1 MVTNPNTTPV
11 KAQAAP
17 SASPKTTGMVS
28 GNAPTKTQAP
38 ETTQAS
44 TPATSAQTTAKQSA
58 PVAAKT
64 AAPAKT
70 ADSKPATPAPQT
82 QPTKPVTDATVAAK
96 PKTVITTR
104 QATQDN
110 VVTPK
115 VTEATPVVEQSAP
128 TANEQTTASTTDVAT
143 PVNDASVAESNV
155 APTGTPA
162 GTQNTELAANP
173 NGGSAINTDDYAAK
187 NVQVIAAQGSQLMA
201 AKENRE
207 RMAKLQLD
215 TTATAKPIH
224 ITVNYTN
231 GGKTISSVSETVQG
245 GQPLDIQ
252 GHMPSGYQVSGP
264 FSTGTVIDGQT
275 VNVPVVPVSSGTQ
288 ATMRVTV
295 DYDYNGK
302 TVASVPMTVDNG
314 STIDVAGHIPSGYQ
328 SAGTWD
334 ADSIKDGDTLHVPV
348 VPTNSSNT
356 NNSDTSNS
364 GSSTTNNG
372 SSSSTNTTPSTST
385 GNSDNSGSQ
394 SGNTSSMTPS
404 GTTDNG
410 SSTDS
415 QVTHF
420 TVKYEYNGQI
430 ISTYLGTLTG
440 DETFDPKDHVPAGYK
455 LDLKGPHAGN
465 PIKDGEVMTYP
476 VVPINGS
483 TGDSGNSSSTPAT
496 GSGSSSSDSSQSSDN
511 SSSNG
516 SQSSSDNSQS
526 GSQNTTPANGSSSSN
541 DNSQSSTDE
550 SDIPLTINWVDKTT
564 GKTIGSTQVELKPES
579 TNDISSLCPKG
590 YRIDGSWNQQNI
602 TKDTKTADVP
612 VVPITNSNS
621 SSAEQNTDGNKKG
634 INIDVSANAHAKAKG
649 KASANVNVNADNKA
663 KGQGAATGNA
673 KSCGMSCGLGATAN
687 CDMGDAAPVEGMG
700 AVEAAPAAAAASQ
713 YAEVPETI
721 EVPANGQGDVAM
733 PATGQKHGSILAD
746 LAAAAVTLIGGS
758 ALLKRRNG

>member
-17 SASPKTTGMVS
+17 SVSPKTTGMVP
-28 GNAPTKTQAP
+28 GNTSTKTQAP
-38 ETTQAS
+38 KTTQVS
-44 TPATSAQTTAKQSA
+44 TPVTSEQTTAKQSTPA
-58 PVAAKT
+58 AAKT
-64 AAPAKT
+64 TAPAPAKT
-70 ADSKPATPAPQT
+70 DDNKPATPAPQT
-82 QPTKPVTDATVAAK
+82 QPTKTVTDTATAAK
-96 PKTVITTR
+96 PKTVIVTR
-104 QATQDN
+104 QTAQGN

-115 VTEATPVVEQSAP
+115 VTEATPVTEQSAP
-128 TANEQTTASTTDVAT
+128 TANEQATAPTADVAA
-143 PVNDASVAESNV
+143 PVNDAPVAESNV

-162 GTQNTELAANP
+162 GTQNTELAANT

-215 TTATAKPIH
+215 TTVNAKPIH
-224 ITVNYTN
+224 VTVNYTN

-264 FSTGTVIDGQT
+264 FSTGTVTDGQT

-288 ATMRVTV
+288 ATMHVTV

-334 ADSIKDGDTLHVPV
+334 VDHLKDGDTLHVPV
-348 VPTNSSNT
+348 VPTNNT
-356 NNSDTSNS
+356 NTDNSDTSNS
-364 GSSTTNNG
+364 GSSTTGNSGDTSSTPSTSG
-372 SSSSTNTTPSTST
+372 SSSSTSKSKTIYITYFGGTDENPVVVGRAEVSSTNSPSSNLMNIAEQHVPAGYKVVSPSDESVS
-385 GNSDNSGSQ
+385 GNDVYFGVNVEPISGSQ
-394 SGNTSSMTPS
+394 SGNTSSTTP
-404 GTTDNG
+404 
-410 SSTDS
+410 
-415 QVTHF
+415 
-420 TVKYEYNGQI
+420 
-430 ISTYLGTLTG
+430 
-440 DETFDPKDHVPAGYK
+440 
-455 LDLKGPHAGN
+455 
-465 PIKDGEVMTYP
+465 
-476 VVPINGS
+476 
-483 TGDSGNSSSTPAT
+483 GDSDSSSNSSSSTPAGNT
-496 GSGSSSSDSSQSSDN
+496 
-511 SSSNG
+511 NG

-526 GSQNTTPANGSSSSN
+526 GSQNSTPTNGNSSSSN
-541 DNSQSSTDE
+541 NSQSSTDE

-564 GKTIGSTQVELKPES
+564 GKTIGSTKVNLKPGS
-579 TNDISSLCPKG
+579 TNDITSLCPKG

-602 TKDTKTADVP
+602 TKDTKTANVP
-612 VVPITNSNS
+612 VVPITDNGSASDQTNS
-621 SSAEQNTDGNKKG
+621 DKKG
-634 INIDVSANAHAKAKG
+634 ININASANAHAKAKD
-649 KASANVNVNADNKA
+649 KANANVNVNTDNKA
-663 KGQGAATGNA
+663 KGQGVATGNA
-673 KSCGMSCGLGATAN
+673 KSCGMGSCGLGATAN
-687 CDMGDAAPVEGMG
+687 CDMGDAMPVEGMG
-700 AVEAAPAAAAASQ
+700 AVEEMPVAAAAPQ

>member
-11 KAQAAP
+11 KTQAAP
-17 SASPKTTGMVS
+17 AASPKTTGMVS
-28 GNAPTKTQAP
+28 GNTSTKAQTPKA
-38 ETTQAS
+38 TQAS
-44 TPATSAQTTAKQSA
+44 TPVTSEQTVAKQSMPA
-58 PVAAKT
+58 AAKT
-64 AAPAKT
+64 TAPAPAKT
-70 ADSKPATPAPQT
+70 ADNKLATPAPQS
-82 QPTKPVTDATVAAK
+82 QPAKPVMDTATAAK
-96 PKTVITTR
+96 PKTVITAR
-104 QATQDN
+104 QVAQSN

-115 VTEATPVVEQSAP
+115 VAESASVTEQSAP

-231 GGKTISSVSETVQG
+231 GGKTISSVSETVQD

-252 GHMPSGYQVSGP
+252 GHMPSGYQVSSP
-264 FSTGTVIDGQT
+264 FSTGTVTDGQT

-328 SAGTWD
+328 SAGTWN
-334 ADSIKDGDTLHVPV
+334 ADNIKDGDTLHVPV

-364 GSSTTNNG
+364 GSSTTGNG
-372 SSSSTNTTPSTST
+372 SSSSTSTTPSTS
-385 GNSDNSGSQ
+385 
-394 SGNTSSMTPS
+394 
-404 GTTDNG
+404 G
-410 SSTDS
+410 SSTTGKTIYITYFGGTDKNP
-415 QVTHF
+415 VVVGHA
-420 TVKYEYNGQI
+420 E
-430 ISTYLGTLTG
+430 ISSTNSSGSDLMSIA
-440 DETFDPKDHVPAGYK
+440 EQHVPAGYK
-455 LDLKGPHAGN
+455 VISPSDESVSGN
-465 PIKDGEVMTYP
+465 KVYFGVN
-476 VVPINGS
+476 VVPISGS
-483 TGDSGNSSSTPAT
+483 QGGNTSSSTPAA
-496 GSGSSSSDSSQSSDN
+496 GNGSSSSDSSQGSNN
-511 SSSNG
+511 SSSND
-516 SQSSSDNSQS
+516 SQSSSDNSQGGS
-526 GSQNTTPANGSSSSN
+526 QNGSQNTTPTNGSSS
-541 DNSQSSTDE
+541 DNSSSNNSTDE

-590 YRIDGSWNQQNI
+590 YRIDGSWNQQKI

-621 SSAEQNTDGNKKG
+621 SSAEQNTDSNKKG

-649 KASANVNVNADNKA
+649 KANANVNVNADNKA